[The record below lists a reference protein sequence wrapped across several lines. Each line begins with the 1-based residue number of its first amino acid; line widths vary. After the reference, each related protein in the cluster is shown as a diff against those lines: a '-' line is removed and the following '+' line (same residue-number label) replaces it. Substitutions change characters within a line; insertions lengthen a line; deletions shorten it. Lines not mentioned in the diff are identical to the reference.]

1 MVKNGYS
8 EQENNFKINRHSLQ
22 ILQPIDE
29 HGQLQC
35 DSPSGRMF
43 PRLDY
48 SKGFPDWWFLS
59 HTEVTVP
66 SEHTQGGKHYDAEVH
81 LAHFYSEN
89 HDRKVGKVVL
99 FLEADPSRERWSFLD
114 KLICQWREVE
124 EQTRDECDLES
135 VPPYPGCRNPTREKG
150 ETNLPP
156 VDPYPFIDC
165 DSVENSERICKSTS
179 CCESERSTGGYC
191 RNNVY
196 DFYGDETVGSICWW
210 CCPGKLLAPA
220 DGEPNPAPVE
230 EPASTPSSFPTG
242 VPSTYGTGDLDDT
255 SEPTQDLR
263 SPSPTTPD
271 SLIGPSSSPSG
282 PASSMTPATTAP
294 VMTSPVDCSDYNGHL
309 DINLY
314 RICKDGGCCD
324 PVRSSTDHCHVAYT
338 FFGNSMVSVCSECCS
353 PSKEL
358 APAPPPHSMYPQID
372 CAAVEN
378 PFRICKPTSCCNEV
392 RSTSAYCVD
401 IYETYGDMMGSVC
414 WYCCSEPKEVDP
426 SVLPPTATQPSK
438 VLSNAGSSRRLR
450 SRQEDPIEEPAVLE
464 ARLNGLV
471 EATDAFL
478 PTGIWAS
485 DLAMDPANFEVAE
498 NLEEEYVAGIDAYRK
513 RQEETKG
520 PQQSRRLE
528 SGDNY
533 VNVPYSPYEWMRE
546 VRTEYYYRYEGTQM
560 VPPCFERVHYRV
572 MKDPIRIHPDQLTE
586 LERLLAWR
594 ISPKGSEFNECERDT
609 AGRERPGSSGNAVD
623 LNRPL
628 QSRHNVHY
636 KVFCECGDWD
646 SKWQE
651 DRDWCELDAVTRLT
665 DHPYNFETV
674 GF

>member
-1 MVKNGYS
+1 MS
-8 EQENNFKINRHSLQ
+8 SMA
-22 ILQPIDE
+22 P
-29 HGQLQC
+29 
-35 DSPSGRMF
+35 
-43 PRLDY
+43 
-48 SKGFPDWWFLS
+48 
-59 HTEVTVP
+59 
-66 SEHTQGGKHYDAEVH
+66 A
-81 LAHFYSEN
+81 
-89 HDRKVGKVVL
+89 
-99 FLEADPSRERWSFLD
+99 
-114 KLICQWREVE
+114 
-124 EQTRDECDLES
+124 TRTAPVAAS
-135 VPPYPGCRNPTREKG
+135 
-150 ETNLPP
+150 P
-156 VDPYPFIDC
+156 VD
-165 DSVENSERICKSTS
+165 
-179 CCESERSTGGYC
+179 
-191 RNNVY
+191 
-196 DFYGDETVGSICWW
+196 
-210 CCPGKLLAPA
+210 
-220 DGEPNPAPVE
+220 
-230 EPASTPSSFPTG
+230 STPSSFRTG
-242 VPSTYGTGDLDDT
+242 MPLTYGTGDLDDT

-464 ARLNGLV
+464 ARLNGLA

-528 SGDNY
+528 SSDNY